1 MSWSGMCNLKT
12 FEFLRQS
19 TRLLNTKCKG
29 KTLLVK
35 TNQFFWAETFV
46 WFDQQCFAFTL
57 YTLFSAQ
64 AKIQMLKTSCRKFW
78 CKDYK
83 NMQEIEISKFLF
95 SLQNETANLAHISIL
110 ICSNKAIMGFQCLV
124 RFQNPWIK
132 WVLNRLPIVQ

>member
-1 MSWSGMCNLKT
+1 MNFCTN
-12 FEFLRQS
+12 QA
-19 TRLLNTKCKG
+19 RLLNTKCKG

-35 TNQFFWAETFV
+35 PNKLFWVETFV

-57 YTLFSAQ
+57 CFQLKPKFKCWKLLVGSLQ
-64 AKIQMLKTSCRKFW
+64 SFLKILRSLSIW

-83 NMQEIEISKFLF
+83 NKQEIEISKFLF

-124 RFQNPWIK
+124 CFQNPWIK

>member
-35 TNQFFWAETFV
+35 TNQIFWAETFV

-64 AKIQMLKTSCRKFW
+64 AKIQMLKTSCRIW

-124 RFQNPWIK
+124 CFQNPWIK

>member
-35 TNQFFWAETFV
+35 TNQIFWAETFV

-57 YTLFSAQ
+57 CFQ
-64 AKIQMLKTSCRKFW
+64 LKPKFKCWKLHVGSLPIW

-124 RFQNPWIK
+124 CFQNPWIK
-132 WVLNRLPIVQ
+132 WALNRLPIVQ